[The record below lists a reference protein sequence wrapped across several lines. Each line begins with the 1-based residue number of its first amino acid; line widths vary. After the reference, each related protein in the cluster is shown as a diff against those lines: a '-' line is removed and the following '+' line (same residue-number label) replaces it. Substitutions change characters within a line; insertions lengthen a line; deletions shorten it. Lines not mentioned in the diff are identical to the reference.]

1 MKKTI
6 LLAILS
12 ATVLGLAG
20 CGETATTAESS
31 DAAETTL
38 AETTAVTEGT
48 EETETTAEEA
58 TTSEAAVTTAE
69 ETTAEGTTTAA
80 DTEAT
85 TAAAAAETTAAP
97 AADTGWKD
105 AYKAIVT
112 EFKGI
117 AENPA
122 DAYWD
127 LQDLDQD
134 GTPELIIAE
143 GTAHVSSTRLYYYEG
158 GAAKQM
164 LQDDGQPLNFGEY
177 GEFLVCPEEHLAGIS
192 NTHMGFTYT
201 DIRKYENHKLTRIL
215 FMDDNENAPGEETIE
230 YKVND
235 VKVTKEEYEAKFK
248 SDFESRNWTKVG
260 TKYSID
266 DLSALN

>member
-20 CGETATTAESS
+20 CGETASTAESS
-31 DAAETTL
+31 DAAETTT
-38 AETTAVTEGT
+38 AETTDTTA
-48 EETETTAEEA
+48 ETETTAEET
-58 TTSEAAVTTAE
+58 TTSEAAATTTE
-69 ETTAEGTTTAA
+69 ETTADETTTAA
-80 DTEAT
+80 VSDTT
-85 TAAAAAETTAAP
+85 TAAETTSAP

-117 AENPA
+117 ADNPA

-143 GTAHVSSTRLYYYEG
+143 GTAHVSGARLYYYED

-164 LQDDGQPLNFGEY
+164 IQDDGQPLIYGEY
-177 GEFLVCPEEHLAGIS
+177 GEFLVCPEEHLAAIS
-192 NTHMGFTYT
+192 NT

-235 VKVTKEEYEAKFK
+235 EKVTKEEYEAKFK

-260 TKYSID
+260 TKYKID

>member
-6 LLAILS
+6 MLAILS
-12 ATVLGLAG
+12 AAVLGLAG
-20 CGETATTAESS
+20 CGETASTAESS
-31 DAAETTL
+31 DAAETTT
-38 AETTAVTEGT
+38 AETTDTTA
-48 EETETTAEEA
+48 ETETTAEET
-58 TTSEAAVTTAE
+58 TTSEAASTTIE
-69 ETTAEGTTTAA
+69 ETTADETTTAA
-80 DTEAT
+80 VSDTT
-85 TAAAAAETTAAP
+85 TTAAAETTAAP

-143 GTAHVSSTRLYYYEG
+143 GTAHVSGARLYYYED

-164 LQDDGQPLNFGEY
+164 IQDDGQPLIYGEY
-177 GEFLVCPEEHLAGIS
+177 GEFLVCPEEHLAAIS

-201 DIRKYENHKLTRIL
+201 DIRKYENHKLTKIL

>member
-20 CGETATTAESS
+20 CGETASTAESS
-31 DAAETTL
+31 DAAETTT
-38 AETTAVTEGT
+38 AETTDTTA
-48 EETETTAEEA
+48 ETETTAEET
-58 TTSEAAVTTAE
+58 TTSETTAATAE
-69 ETTAEGTTTAA
+69 ETTAEETTTAA
-80 DTEAT
+80 VSDTT
-85 TAAAAAETTAAP
+85 TAAETTSAP
-97 AADTGWKD
+97 AADTGWKN

-143 GTAHVSSTRLYYYEG
+143 GTIILKTVIIILVSEFVFRNEVHQWKKS
-158 GAAKQM
+158 
-164 LQDDGQPLNFGEY
+164 GQG
-177 GEFLVCPEEHLAGIS
+177 
-192 NTHMGFTYT
+192 
-201 DIRKYENHKLTRIL
+201 
-215 FMDDNENAPGEETIE
+215 
-230 YKVND
+230 
-235 VKVTKEEYEAKFK
+235 
-248 SDFESRNWTKVG
+248 SDQF
-260 TKYSID
+260 
-266 DLSALN
+266 

>member
-12 ATVLGLAG
+12 AAVLGLAG
-20 CGETATTAESS
+20 CGDTASTAESS
-31 DAAETTL
+31 DAAETTT
-38 AETTAVTEGT
+38 AETTDTTA
-48 EETETTAEEA
+48 ETETTAEET
-58 TTSEAAVTTAE
+58 TTSEAAATTTEETTAE
-69 ETTAEGTTTAA
+69 ETTTAAVSDTTTAA
-80 DTEAT
+80 
-85 TAAAAAETTAAP
+85 ETTSAP
-97 AADTGWKD
+97 AADTGWKN

-143 GTAHVSSTRLYYYEG
+143 GTAHVSGARLYYYED

-164 LQDDGQPLNFGEY
+164 IQDDGQPLIYGEY
-177 GEFLVCPEEHLAGIS
+177 GEFLVCPEEHLVCIS

-201 DIRKYENHKLTRIL
+201 DIRKYENHKLTKIL

-235 VKVTKEEYEAKFK
+235 EKVTKEEYEAKFK

-260 TKYSID
+260 TKYKID

>member
-12 ATVLGLAG
+12 AAVLGLAG
-20 CGETATTAESS
+20 CGETASTAESS
-31 DAAETTL
+31 DAAETTT
-38 AETTAVTEGT
+38 AETTDTTA
-48 EETETTAEEA
+48 ETETTAEET
-58 TTSEAAVTTAE
+58 TTSEASATTTE
-69 ETTAEGTTTAA
+69 ETTADETTTAA
-80 DTEAT
+80 VSDTT
-85 TAAAAAETTAAP
+85 TAAETTSAP
-97 AADTGWKD
+97 AADTGWKN

-117 AENPA
+117 ADNPA

-143 GTAHVSSTRLYYYEG
+143 GTAHVSSTRLYYYED

-164 LQDDGQPLNFGEY
+164 LQDDGQPLHFGEY

-235 VKVTKEEYEAKFK
+235 EKVTKEEYEAKFK